1 MKIKVTILLRDFNG
15 TWWELAGSREEVY
28 KELIEE
34 VDKDC
39 DAEEEIMLVSVDG
52 MMIYNSLS
60 MDPISFEDLVAFFA

>member
-15 TWWELAGSREEVY
+15 KWWEISGNREEVY

-34 VDKDC
+34 VGKDC

>member
-15 TWWELAGSREEVY
+15 TWWEISGNREEVY

-34 VDKDC
+34 VSKDC
-39 DAEEEIMLVSVDG
+39 DTEEEIMLVSVDG